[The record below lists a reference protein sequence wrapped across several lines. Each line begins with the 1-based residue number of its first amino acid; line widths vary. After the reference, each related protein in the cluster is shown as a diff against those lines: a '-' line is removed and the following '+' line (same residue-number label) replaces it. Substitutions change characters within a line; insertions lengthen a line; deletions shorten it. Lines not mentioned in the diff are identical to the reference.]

1 MAEALAAAEQVARLA
16 AAVAGGAVLG
26 LNRNLRGKAA
36 GVRTHALVSL
46 GAALVTC
53 GAWLVSGPD
62 AATRVMQGVITG
74 IGFIG
79 AGVILHLDPRGVAA
93 EPPAPAPAAEV
104 PDADA
109 ASEVHAPPRR
119 RAEVRGLTTAAT
131 VWVAAA
137 IGVACALGL
146 WALATAATLL
156 TLLVLTAGGPLE
168 AAVRRRL
175 LGKRAA
181 AARRRAAGRGAGR
194 GVTGGGRA

>member
-1 MAEALAAAEQVARLA
+1 MADALSAAEQVGRVA
-16 AAVAGGAVLG
+16 AAVVAGAVLG

-36 GVRTHALVSL
+36 GLRTHALVSL
-46 GAALVTC
+46 GAALATC
-53 GAWLVSGPD
+53 GAWIVAGPE

-79 AGVILHLDPRGVAA
+79 AGVILHVQSQPGADAP
-93 EPPAPAPAAEV
+93 PPAAAPDAAGAAPPAATAHR
-104 PDADA
+104 DY
-109 ASEVHAPPRR
+109 R

-137 IGVACALGL
+137 IGVACGLGL
-146 WALATAATLL
+146 WPLAIVATLL

-175 LGKRAA
+175 HAQRAA
-181 AARRRAAGRGAGR
+181 SARRRRAAERDRGPP
-194 GVTGGGRA
+194 